1 MLGILV
7 AYTFIGAELTSF
19 ALGRTAAHTPVKAK
33 AVALAFARIKGP
45 FQAPDAPAPAC
56 SPKARQHMQR
66 CVRLLISKRALA
78 QRRADKQRSC
88 QRLSDE
94 LLLAAY
100 IGTGQAATSLLRRM
114 QIRSMS

>member
-56 SPKARQHMQR
+56 SPKARQQMQR
-66 CVRLLISKRALA
+66 CVRLLVSNSRA
-78 QRRADKQRSC
+78 QRRGDKCDPQC
-88 QRLSDE
+88 VL
-94 LLLAAY
+94 
-100 IGTGQAATSLLRRM
+100 
-114 QIRSMS
+114 